1 MNGGGW
7 RPSHFFH
14 CLWVSEPVASWDSS
28 SHPAQ
33 AEFIRLVGS
42 AQKWWNHTWSSPF
55 AEGFGTT
62 GQAAAASISKLLSVA
77 DFSLLFLFLQDVVNH
92 THKENA
98 DFGLSI
104 SGINKGSGE
113 ENVRPQKVSGTHEA
127 NTEWGI
133 SLFFLKMKNFEC

>member
-1 MNGGGW
+1 M
-7 RPSHFFH
+7 
-14 CLWVSEPVASWDSS
+14 ASWDSS

-33 AEFIRLVGS
+33 AEFICLVGS
-42 AQKWWNHTWSSPF
+42 AQKCWRSPF

-62 GQAAAASISKLLSVA
+62 GQATAASISKLFSVA
-77 DFSLLFLFLQDVVNH
+77 DFSLLFLFLQEVVSH

-113 ENVRPQKVSGTHEA
+113 EKVRPQKVSGTHEA
-127 NTEWGI
+127 NTE
-133 SLFFLKMKNFEC
+133 